1 MAWRDT
7 GPGLMVR
14 SYSMP
19 GVVVLRDA
27 YNIRI
32 SRRRPPT
39 RDRGPSLYGS
49 VCGVSGLEDSTTTV
63 AHGHAHHPSVTLTPP
78 APSRMSMSLVPHAR
92 HAHHPS
98 VTLTPPAPRRMSM
111 SLVPHASPPTCEPCA
126 SQVSPMRAKSTTLS
140 YTVFLVP
147 CFHDRLPW
155 TELRPPL
162 VRPCSSPMLVIQ
174 GSSGLFDSSLPLCHR
189 ALEVLGALA
198 THVCGLLSVDL
209 VVGGERVRDDL
220 ASAVRVNVHRHVV
233 AVVEHVLAH
242 LVKGRGGY

>member
-1 MAWRDT
+1 MSRIRNPYTRVTTIGQTPRPRSTLSMERSTIQHGHAPIGKLMAWRDT

-78 APSRMSMSLVPHAR
+78 AP
-92 HAHHPS
+92 
-98 VTLTPPAPRRMSM
+98 RRI
-111 SLVPHASPPTCEPCA
+111 VACPTCEA
-126 SQVSPMRAKSTTLS
+126 RTSPQRDTHPTRTQAHCRLSHMR
-140 YTVFLVP
+140 
-147 CFHDRLPW
+147 
-155 TELRPPL
+155 
-162 VRPCSSPMLVIQ
+162 
-174 GSSGLFDSSLPLCHR
+174 G
-189 ALEVLGALA
+189 
-198 THVCGLLSVDL
+198 THITP
-209 VVGGERVRDDL
+209 
-220 ASAVRVNVHRHVV
+220 A
-233 AVVEHVLAH
+233 
-242 LVKGRGGY
+242 